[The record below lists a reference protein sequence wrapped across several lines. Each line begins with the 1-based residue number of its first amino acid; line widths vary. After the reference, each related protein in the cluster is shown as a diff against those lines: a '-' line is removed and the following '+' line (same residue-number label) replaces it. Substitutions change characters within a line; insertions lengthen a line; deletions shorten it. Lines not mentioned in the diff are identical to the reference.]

1 MIRAVKTGVIRNL
14 YYLAML
20 VDVQKSM
27 LPMSALISIRTRR
40 N

>member
-20 VDVQKSM
+20 VDVHKKM
-27 LPMSALISIRTRR
+27 LQMSALISMRTRR